1 MNERLKQIEQGLA
14 SLIAIHEQAE
24 QRHEKWKAEF
34 AKQAEQRQAEAD
46 KQIREIR
53 ESQRVAQEESDK
65 QIRELRKSQAKTD
78 EKLKKLGIYIGR
90 VSNNQA
96 DIIEAFVAATLER
109 YNKIWG
115 ITFDSMGHNIKNR
128 VGKIEREY
136 DVVLYNGNIIV
147 IVEIKSKAHVNDLDD
162 FEAKVR
168 DFRYLFPAYEDYT
181 ICIGIASPNM
191 NEDVIR
197 ECEAR
202 GFGAI
207 RIAGEKLEESGNLKA
222 F

>member
-1 MNERLKQIEQGLA
+1 MNKRFLKIEQGLA

-24 QRHEKWKAEF
+24 QRHEKWKAE
-34 AKQAEQRQAEAD
+34 QEQRQAEN
-46 KQIREIR
+46 
-53 ESQRVAQEESDK
+53 DK
-65 QIRELRKSQAKTD
+65 QIRELRESQAKTD

-115 ITFDSMGHNIKNR
+115 ITFDSMGHNIKNK

-168 DFRYLFPAYEDYT
+168 DFRYLFPAYKDYT
-181 ICIGIASPNM
+181 ICIGIASPDM